1 VSKMHLS
8 AVSSKDSLENIIVEK
23 AAVLI

>member
-1 VSKMHLS
+1 MHLS